1 VPVMTSETLVFSS
14 HWFVSDLRAVLR
26 SGNFSEVFKPRPDG
40 PRSGG
45 PTISQKRERPENA
58 TYRCWP
64 RNEMVRFGVRNLA
77 AFPAGEIVVRVR
89 LSTGI
94 RLALVA
100 SFLLSSPAFAEAP
113 DKDPRNWPTVSRLIA
128 DRYETSGRVVSL
140 RVHARESKHFA
151 CGYRHS
157 SGRLMAFTLLGGPLE
172 TLTGYISKDL
182 GRELQDDPWMPITV
196 QVRFDPDKVT
206 ELCPD
211 QVDILKWSRSW
222 KYPAGSLSPGR
233 PDPTLQPSPSRLAK
247 ITATAHWA
255 ALTGRR
261 LPGRLMPGK
270 EQVTEAGLIG
280 KSVRLTAG
288 ARISIAYDCM
298 FRDST
303 RSHFALR
310 MHDGRGNFIH
320 AYARRTPEAR
330 KLMDYIALQRD
341 VLLAVKGVVL
351 KQPHS
356 NYCRPQLELSS
367 WEIPKPAEPLAD

>member
-1 VPVMTSETLVFSS
+1 MAVF
-14 HWFVSDLRAVLR
+14 R
-26 SGNFSEVFKPRPDG
+26 G
-40 PRSGG
+40 
-45 PTISQKRERPENA
+45 
-58 TYRCWP
+58 
-64 RNEMVRFGVRNLA
+64 
-77 AFPAGEIVVRVR
+77 GEIVGPVRF
-89 LSTGI
+89 STGI
-94 RLALVA
+94 WLAVAASVLV
-100 SFLLSSPAFAEAP
+100 STPAFAEAP

-140 RVHARESKHFA
+140 RVHARASSHFA
-151 CGYRHS
+151 CGYRYS

-172 TLTGYISKDL
+172 TLTGYITKDL
-182 GRELQDDPWMPITV
+182 GRVLERELQDDPWMPITV

-211 QVDILKWSRSW
+211 QVDILKWSPGW
-222 KYPAGSLSPGR
+222 NYPAGSLSPGR
-233 PDPTLQPSPSRLAK
+233 PDPTLQPLPAQLTR
-247 ITATAHWA
+247 ITSTPHWA

-280 KSVRLTAG
+280 KSVSLTAS

-320 AYARRTPEAR
+320 AYTRRTPEAR
-330 KLMDYIALQRD
+330 KLMDYIALHRD
-341 VLLAVKGVVL
+341 VLLTVKGMVL

-356 NYCRPQLELSS
+356 NYCRPQLEVSS
-367 WEIPKPAEPLAD
+367 WEIPKPPERDEK